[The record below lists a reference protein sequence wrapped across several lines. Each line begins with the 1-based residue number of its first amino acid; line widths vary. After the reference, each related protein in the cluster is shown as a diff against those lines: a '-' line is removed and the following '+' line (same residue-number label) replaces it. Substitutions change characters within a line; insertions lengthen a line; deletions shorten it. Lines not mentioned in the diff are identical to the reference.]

1 MHIQQKI
8 VPCLWFDEQAEEA
21 AAFYTGI
28 FPDSRITRISR
39 YGEAGFEFHGKAP
52 GTAMTVAFELAGQA
66 FTALNGGPLFC
77 FSEAMSLQVICASQE
92 EVDHYW
98 ARLGE
103 GGDPQAQQCGWL
115 KDRFGLSWQVVPEA
129 LLEMLQAEDEAAV
142 QRATEAMLRMRRL
155 DIAALRR
162 AFAGERQA

>member
-1 MHIQQKI
+1 MHRQQKI

-28 FPDSRITRISR
+28 FPDSRITRITR

-52 GTAMTVAFELAGQA
+52 GTVMTVAFELAGQA
-66 FTALNGGPLFC
+66 FTALNGGPLFR
-77 FSEAMSLQVICASQE
+77 FSEALSLQVMCASQE

-115 KDRFGLSWQVVPEA
+115 KDRFGLTWQVVPEA
-129 LLEMLQAEDEAAV
+129 LLEMLQAEDQAAV

-155 DIAALRR
+155 DVAALWR
-162 AFAGERQA
+162 AFAG